1 MIFKELEE
9 KLYKIQNRVMLSL
22 QRQNQ
27 QANSCKGKR
36 LPYQTHVHSTF
47 FKNIE
52 LDV

>member
-36 LPYQTHVHSTF
+36 LPYQTHVIQPFSKTL
-47 FKNIE
+47 I
-52 LDV
+52 